1 MGDEGAGEPFVGLV
15 TGGATDYE
23 GILPSDTVSLSDS
36 DSEDFEFAGNAEVD
50 AESPEEPLSSDDVDY
65 ESNKSGDS
73 LHSSQKS
80 FVQPF
85 HLKGMSSSFSQRSQ
99 NIFDCLEGAAKQA
112 VPLMAEDS
120 VIDRK
125 FKRPLPPPSISNKMP
140 VESFGRQH
148 EPIQSKK
155 SSPAVPDYVA
165 HPERWTKYS
174 LEDVAECSDNT
185 NRSVAMEFLSGLKK
199 GRKEQSSTCP
209 ENYTPS
215 FNQDASSSGAGRIV
229 FTKPTKAGLGRS
241 ERKRV
246 ASTEEKE
253 EANII
258 NANQE
263 VKGRPLCNLDAQNKG
278 DIVVVDPL
286 GSRVKKVEDWEQ
298 LKLEELGPQTANTGS
313 LEVHEENVMA
323 TVGFHGSKKRSRKH
337 LRPKANHDEEEDE
350 S

>member
-1 MGDEGAGEPFVGLV
+1 MGEEGAGEPFVGIV
-15 TGGATDYE
+15 TGGAADYE
-23 GILPSDTVSLSDS
+23 GILPSDTISLSDS
-36 DSEDFEFAGNAEVD
+36 DSEDLEFAGSAEVD
-50 AESPEEPLSSDDVDY
+50 AVSPEESLPSDDVDY

-112 VPLMAEDS
+112 VPLMAEDN
-120 VIDRK
+120 IINGR
-125 FKRPLPPPSISNKMP
+125 FKRPLPPPSISNKIP
-140 VESFGRQH
+140 VESFGRQR
-148 EPIQSKK
+148 EPIQSSK

-174 LEDVAECSDNT
+174 LEDVAEGSDDT

-199 GRKEQSSTCP
+199 GRKEQSSTRA
-209 ENYTPS
+209 ENYIPS

-246 ASTEEKE
+246 ASTEEEE

-263 VKGRPLCNLDAQNKG
+263 IKGRPLYNLDGQNKG
-278 DIVVVDPL
+278 DIVVADPL
-286 GSRVKKVEDWEQ
+286 GSRVKEVEDWEP
-298 LKLEELGPQTANTGS
+298 LKLEELGAPRANTS
-313 LEVHEENVMA
+313 SPEVHEENVMA

-337 LRPKANHDEEEDE
+337 FRPKANHDEEEEE